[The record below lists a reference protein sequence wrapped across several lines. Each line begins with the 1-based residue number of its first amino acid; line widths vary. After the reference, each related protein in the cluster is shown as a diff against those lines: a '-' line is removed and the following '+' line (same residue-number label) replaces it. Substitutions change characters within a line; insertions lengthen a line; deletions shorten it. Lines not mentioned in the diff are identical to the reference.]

1 MNQISNKS
9 RIVLIL
15 LSLFFGQLGIDRFY
29 SGRYILGLIKLFTFG
44 GLGIWWIIDF
54 ILAILGAQKD
64 DQGLLI

>member
-54 ILAILGAQKD
+54 ILAIFGAQKD